1 VLAGEYSVGYR
12 NARLWDGVAHSR
24 SLPPTTAEWDNALPT
39 TAKWERTLRGI
50 PRCPQRLSGI
60 SCCPQQWERM
70 LGGMPRTCRARRAHT
85 SRSKSQSRTAPP
97 AACSQPYNEGGITMP
112 RPQAIQ
118 RRTGCHRAHH
128 EGCRTYAEGVR
139 YLPPATTAY
148 RADWD
153 TDVKSSA
160 IVSRVIS
167 AWSNA
172 ARLRTAPRP
181 LRELRSAAMARGARA
196 PVVYACARRRAVR
209 QRDRLIPVGQ
219 ERPSGNF
226 RARKLF
232 FTAETS
238 EAGNFPTPERTF
250 WGQFCAG
257 AGAAAAAR
265 GAAHAQRS
273 VDSAGLSKA
282 RIYFSRH

>member
-1 VLAGEYSVGYR
+1 MGENAGR
-12 NARLWDGVAHSR
+12 DAAH
-24 SLPPTTAEWDNALPT
+24 LPSPSCSYVEIEI
-39 TAKWERTLRGI
+39 AKSY
-50 PRCPQRLSGI
+50 C
-60 SCCPQQWERM
+60 
-70 LGGMPRTCRARRAHT
+70 
-85 SRSKSQSRTAPP
+85 
-97 AACSQPYNEGGITMP
+97 AACRVQPRNEGGITMP
-112 RPQAIQ
+112 QPRAIQ

-148 RADWD
+148 HADWD

-232 FTAETS
+232 FRRRKL
-238 EAGNFPTPERTF
+238 PTPERTF
-250 WGQFCAG
+250 SGQFC